1 MSEGHRGAGR
11 RLASL
16 GDPRILIGLAITAVT
31 LWFALRGV
39 SFATLA
45 RDIARAN
52 LAVLLIP
59 SIPAYLATIYVRA
72 LRWRHLT
79 LAVARI
85 ERGAVFR
92 ATSVGFMV
100 NNVFPLRIGEVV
112 RAWYLG
118 RESGVSS
125 AAIFGTVIV
134 ERLIDA
140 AVVLSLAALVLGS
153 RGAAATGLDLRAV
166 LPPLA
171 ALVAVPVVFIVAL
184 RVAPEQTVA
193 LGTRISGPVLPR
205 RWNATARAAPATVR
219 RGDGRAPGQALGHV
233 GDNPHGHAVARDL
246 DRSLCRGTAGPG
258 NRPGGSGPHTDGRL
272 QPAHLGGCGRRAAL
286 CPWVL
291 RALPRRLLGGAPAP
305 GGNKEAAFETPSGWG
320 AWRCPLP
327 LDSSGPTTPPAGW
340 RFSPW
345 GCPRRRQSRS
355 GPSATPSSGS
365 R

>member
-1 MSEGHRGAGR
+1 MIERRRGAGR

-16 GDPRILIGLAITAVT
+16 GDPRILIGLAITVVT

-39 SFATLA
+39 SLTALA

-59 SIPAYLATIYVRA
+59 SIPAYLATLYVRA

-118 RESGVSS
+118 REAGVSS
-125 AAIFGTVIV
+125 AAIFATVIV

-153 RGAAATGLDLRAV
+153 RGAAATGLDWRAV

-184 RVAPEQTVA
+184 RVAPEQTVRLGARLSAPVLPQRWNQRLQQLLRQFAEGMGGLRGRHSIMWVTIHTINLWLVISIVPFAAALVALGIDLGSPLHTLTASYNLLIWVGAAVALPSAPGFFGPYHAACWVALQPLGVPKEAAVA
-193 LGTRISGPVLPR
+193 LGTLS
-205 RWNATARAAPATVR
+205 
-219 RGDGRAPGQALGHV
+219 
-233 GDNPHGHAVARDL
+233 HAVFWL
-246 DRSLCRGTAGPG
+246 TVTATGLVVL
-258 NRPGGSGPHTDGRL
+258 RFRQTRLEETLEAGGSSLKD
-272 QPAHLGGCGRRAAL
+272 PAA
-286 CPWVL
+286 
-291 RALPRRLLGGAPAP
+291 
-305 GGNKEAAFETPSGWG
+305 E
-320 AWRCPLP
+320 
-327 LDSSGPTTPPAGW
+327 
-340 RFSPW
+340 
-345 GCPRRRQSRS
+345 
-355 GPSATPSSGS
+355 
-365 R
+365 

>member
-1 MSEGHRGAGR
+1 MRKGHAR
-11 RLASL
+11 RLGNL
-16 GDPRILIGLAITAVT
+16 GDPRILVGLAITAVT
-31 LWFALRGV
+31 LWFVLRDV
-39 SFATLA
+39 SFAALL

-59 SIPAYLATIYVRA
+59 SIPAYLASLYVRA

-100 NNVFPLRIGEVV
+100 NNVFPLRMGEVV

-184 RVAPEQTVA
+184 RLAPKQTVA

-205 RWNATARAAPATVR
+205 RWNQRLEQLLRQLAEGMGGLRGRHSVIWVTIHTVNLWLLISIVPFVAALLALGIDLGGPLQTLTASYNLLIWVGAAVALPS
-219 RGDGRAPGQALGHV
+219 APGFFG
-233 GDNPHGHAVARDL
+233 PYHAACWVA
-246 DRSLCRGTAGPG
+246 
-258 NRPGGSGPHTDGRL
+258 L
-272 QPAHLGGCGRRAAL
+272 QPLGV
-286 CPWVL
+286 P
-291 RALPRRLLGGAPAP
+291 
-305 GGNKEAAFETPSGWG
+305 KEAAVALGTLCHAVFWITVTATGLVVLRFRHTRLEETLEASG
-320 AWRCPLP
+320 ASLK
-327 LDSSGPTTPPAGW
+327 DPA
-340 RFSPW
+340 
-345 GCPRRRQSRS
+345 
-355 GPSATPSSGS
+355 AK
-365 R
+365 

>member
-1 MSEGHRGAGR
+1 MREGQRGARR

-16 GDPRILIGLAITAVT
+16 ADPRILIGLAITAVT

-39 SFATLA
+39 SFAALA

-59 SIPAYLATIYVRA
+59 SIPAYLATIWVRA

-79 LAVARI
+79 LALARI
-85 ERGAVFR
+85 DRGAVFR
-92 ATSVGFMV
+92 ATAVGMMA
-100 NNVFPLRIGEVV
+100 NNLFPLRIGEVV
-112 RAWYLG
+112 RAWYLS

-125 AAIFGTVIV
+125 AAIFATVIV

-193 LGTRISGPVLPR
+193 LGTRISGPLLPQ
-205 RWNATARAAPATVR
+205 RWNQRLDQLLRQFAEGMGGLRGRHSVMWVTIHTANLWLIISIVPFVAALLALRIDLGGPIHTLTAAYNLLIWV
-219 RGDGRAPGQALGHV
+219 GAAIALPSAPGFFGPYHAACWLALQPLGVLKETAVALGTLS
-233 GDNPHGHAVARDL
+233 HAVFWL
-246 DRSLCRGTAGPG
+246 TVTGTG
-258 NRPGGSGPHTDGRL
+258 L
-272 QPAHLGGCGRRAAL
+272 V
-286 CPWVL
+286 VL
-291 RALPRRLLGGAPAP
+291 RFRHTRLEETLEAGGTSFKDPA
-305 GGNKEAAFETPSGWG
+305 A
-320 AWRCPLP
+320 
-327 LDSSGPTTPPAGW
+327 
-340 RFSPW
+340 
-345 GCPRRRQSRS
+345 Q
-355 GPSATPSSGS
+355 
-365 R
+365 

>member
-1 MSEGHRGAGR
+1 MSEGPRGAGR
-11 RLASL
+11 RLATL

-45 RDIARAN
+45 GDIARAN
-52 LAVLLIP
+52 LAILLIP

-79 LAVARI
+79 LAVAPI

-100 NNVFPLRIGEVV
+100 NNLFPLRIGEVV

-118 RESGVSS
+118 REAGVSS
-125 AAIFGTVIV
+125 AAIFGTVII

-153 RGAAATGLDLRAV
+153 RGAAATGLDPRAV

-171 ALVAVPVVFIVAL
+171 ALVAVPVVFIIAL

-193 LGTRISGPVLPR
+193 LGMRISGPLLPR
-205 RWNATARAAPATVR
+205 RWTQRLEQILRQLAEGIGGLRGRHSVVWVTIHTATLWLVISIVPFVAALLALGIDLGGPVHTVTAAYNLLIWV
-219 RGDGRAPGQALGHV
+219 GAAVALPSAPGFFGPYHAACWVALQPLGVSKETAIALGTLS
-233 GDNPHGHAVARDL
+233 HAVFWVTV
-246 DRSLCRGTAGPG
+246 TATGLVVL
-258 NRPGGSGPHTDGRL
+258 RFRRTRLEETLEAGGSPFED
-272 QPAHLGGCGRRAAL
+272 PAAR
-286 CPWVL
+286 
-291 RALPRRLLGGAPAP
+291 
-305 GGNKEAAFETPSGWG
+305 
-320 AWRCPLP
+320 
-327 LDSSGPTTPPAGW
+327 
-340 RFSPW
+340 
-345 GCPRRRQSRS
+345 
-355 GPSATPSSGS
+355 
-365 R
+365 